1 MGRMARR
8 AAPAALGAIMARETT
23 DELLVELGARRFS
36 IGFSIFFFAFGIAA
50 GFLLAFT
57 GLGFLEDSA
66 GVIAGVFL
74 VALLSVALS
83 GLILFLLR
91 RKLLEKVFGVAEAQM
106 ELLAGPLTGM
116 AEGAAARD
124 PDRAMQSAR
133 RLLQVGLARYAWLAT
148 RRWIM
153 TSLTALIAA
162 MAALAGTA
170 LLFKQNAL
178 IALQS
183 ELLAEQNEKLR
194 EQTVMLAQD
203 VQLAE
208 AARNAGLA
216 VEVTAIAGA
225 LGAVADR
232 VAQRQGASGA
242 QGVVALVPAIDPMRD
257 LERGLILRITAASQS
272 MRPYRF
278 LDIGMSVARPM
289 DRMRTAL
296 EARRTDL
303 PQLWARLAA
312 QEGWQ
317 DRAEENVLIDRPA
330 SPERG
335 QLLRVLVG
343 SGLRD
348 LEVLNH
354 FGLDLSFAFAQ
365 GMNLL
370 MVSMENTNLAHADL
384 SHAELREVGLSGSM
398 LDNARFRDAGLRQVR
413 LGAMPGGQARAPF
426 TAPEVDYVTS
436 MAGTDF
442 SHALIVDSDFSG
454 VNGMAMR
461 LDGATLVGVDFT
473 AASLGAAM
481 LRGAILVAPRLDG
494 ADLRAVDLDG
504 AVVFGADPLAEME
517 ALAAAGSFRADR
529 YRAEPLDRAD
539 ALSAGRLWEVLDAGG
554 LDALVGDAPAWR
566 LVRISG
572 FEN

>member
-1 MGRMARR
+1 
-8 AAPAALGAIMARETT
+8 MAREST
-23 DELLVELGARRFS
+23 DELLVELSARRFS
-36 IGFSIFFFAFGIAA
+36 VGFSVFFFAFGIAA

-83 GLILFLLR
+83 GLVLFLLR
-91 RKLLEKVFGVAEAQM
+91 RKLLEKIFGVAEAQM
-106 ELLAGPLTGM
+106 ELLAGPLTGV

-124 PDRAMQSAR
+124 PERAMQSAR
-133 RLLQVGLARYAWLAT
+133 RLIQVGLARYAWLAT

-178 IALQS
+178 IAVQS

-194 EQTVMLAQD
+194 EQTVMLSQD

-216 VEVTAIAGA
+216 VEVTAIAAMLGA
-225 LGAVADR
+225 LADR
-232 VAQRQGASGA
+232 VAAQQGPSGA
-242 QGVVALVPAIDPMRD
+242 PGAAALVPVLDPMRD
-257 LERGLILRITAASQS
+257 LERGLILRITAASQG

-278 LDIGMSVARPM
+278 LDIGLSVAQPM
-289 DRMRTAL
+289 DRLRVAL
-296 EARRTDL
+296 ESRRADL
-303 PQLWARLAA
+303 PQLWAHLAA

-317 DRAEENVLIDRPA
+317 ENGAESMLIDRPA

-343 SGLRD
+343 AGLRD
-348 LEVLNH
+348 LELLNH

-365 GMNLL
+365 GMNLI
-370 MVSMENTNLAHADL
+370 MVSMENANLAHADL
-384 SHAELREVGLSGSM
+384 SHAELRVVGLSGAT
-398 LDNARFRDAGLRQVR
+398 LDNARLRHAGLRQVR
-413 LGAMPGGQARAPF
+413 AGAIAGEAAREPF
-426 TAPEVDYVTS
+426 TAPGVHYVTS
-436 MAGTDF
+436 MVGADF
-442 SHALIVDSDFSG
+442 SQALIHESDFSG
-454 VNGMAMR
+454 ANAMAAR
-461 LDGATLVGVDFT
+461 FDGATLVAVDFT
-473 AASLGAAM
+473 GASLGAAS
-481 LRGAILVAPRLDG
+481 LRGALIVAPRLAG
-494 ADLRAVDLDG
+494 ADLRSVDLDG
-504 AVVFGADPLAEME
+504 AVLFGADPLAELT
-517 ALAAAGSFRADR
+517 AVAAPGSFRADR
-529 YRAEPLDRAD
+529 YRAEPVAREAVLG
-539 ALSAGRLWEVLDAGG
+539 AGRLWEAVDEGG
-554 LDALVGDAPAWR
+554 LQALVGDAPAWR

-572 FEN
+572 FED